1 MTQEP
6 STVPQIQSHGI
17 PPLGLYA
24 TQGTPYFI
32 PTSVGGGGGGGSVTN
47 PLTANLVCAS
57 NNITGANRIT
67 GNSVSVFNTDQSL
80 ESELQISGPTNDLFG
95 IAQRDS
101 TGSNSVVVPFALRGD
116 GARPYQNYT
125 TLVNSIGVLPGPDS
139 APSDGKI
146 NIASDTGTITPS
158 VDILVAGYSRGTID
172 VGGFYINGNN
182 GTLIACPGG
191 ADRQVRFPGFVS
203 TPTIYTGA
211 VNTSALTA
219 SATGTATFNGP
230 VAFNS
235 NVTFAIPPPIGGLTP
250 RTTLLY
256 SVTLPLPQTITAP
269 TGQIQGAPFTAPA
282 SGVYIVQWTL
292 QYSPGN
298 TTAGTA
304 DAFNNVIYQT
314 DEGTNVPKARTSIP
328 VLGLNGTTAYPS
340 WTSMT
345 VLDTF
350 IAGESYT
357 PQSLIYNRS
366 GTLATT
372 LVWNLA
378 INITSL
384 C

>member
-1 MTQEP
+1 MAQEP

-24 TQGTPYFI
+24 NQGSSYFV
-32 PTSVGGGGGGGSVTN
+32 PTSVGGGGGGGGVTN
-47 PLTANLVCAS
+47 PLTANLVCDE

-67 GNSVSVFNTDQSL
+67 TNVMSVFNADQSL

-95 IAQRDS
+95 IAQHDS
-101 TGSNSVVVPFALRGD
+101 TGINSVVIPFALRGD

-125 TLVNSIGVLPGPDS
+125 AVMNSVSILPGPDYAPCDGLLSIS
-139 APSDGKI
+139 A
-146 NIASDTGTITPS
+146 DTGTTTPS
-158 VDILVAGYSRGTID
+158 ALILVGGSNRDIYE
-172 VGGFYINGNN
+172 VGGFYINNSN
-182 GTLIACPGG
+182 SNIMACPPG

-211 VNTSALTA
+211 VNTNGLTA

-250 RTTLLY
+250 RTTLFYDTVL
-256 SVTLPLPQTITAP
+256 SLNQTIPTPTGEIQGDSFTAP
-269 TGQIQGAPFTAPA
+269 T
-282 SGVYIVQWTL
+282 SGVYIIQWTL

-298 TTAGTA
+298 TTAGPA
-304 DAFNNVIYQT
+304 DAFNCVIYQT
-314 DEGTNVPKARTSIP
+314 DQGTNVPKARASIP
-328 VLGLNGTTAYPS
+328 VLGLSGTVAYPS

-350 IAGESYT
+350 IAGENYT

>member
-24 TQGTPYFI
+24 NQGSPYFI

-125 TLVNSIGVLPGPDS
+125 TLVNSLGVLPGAGFAPCDGLISLS
-139 APSDGKI
+139 A
-146 NIASDTGTITPS
+146 DTGTITPS
-158 VDILVAGYSRGTID
+158 VNFVVSATTQGNID
-172 VGGFYINGNN
+172 LGGFYINGNN
-182 GTLIACPGG
+182 GTLMACPGG

-250 RTTLLY
+250 RTTMFYNTVLSLN
-256 SVTLPLPQTITAP
+256 QTIPSP
-269 TGQIQGAPFTAPA
+269 TGQVQGQDFTAPA
-282 SGVYIVQWTL
+282 SGVYIIQWTL

-298 TTAGTA
+298 TTAGPA
-304 DAFNNVIYQT
+304 DAFNCVIYQT
-314 DEGTNVPKARTSIP
+314 DQGSNVPKARASIP
-328 VLGLNGTTAYPS
+328 VLGLNGTVAYPS

-350 IAGESYT
+350 IAGENYT
-357 PQSLIYNRS
+357 PQCLIYNRS

-372 LVWNLA
+372 LVWNIA